1 MAEASYP
8 LFNSIVFYRMVSKK
22 VTPHP
27 DPLAQR
33 AHLDTATN
41 VTNLVINGARDV
53 PGPELAEKLTGL
65 GMLKTN

>member
-1 MAEASYP
+1 
-8 LFNSIVFYRMVSKK
+8 MVSKK